1 MTTSARILANRRNSR
16 KSTGPKS
23 ASGKARSSK
32 NALRHGLETPPSANP
47 VFAQQIEDMARAL
60 AGEGADL
67 DCLRC
72 ARRVAEAQYDVLRI
86 RRIRDQLLND
96 PNERLPPVSFA
107 QVTQTWLEYWDA
119 DIAVAIDFTPDTL
132 FRWWNAGQKSQL
144 FGAVGQGY
152 LPEGYSP
159 MTIESGLPFLAPKL
173 LRLERYERRAFSRRN
188 TAMRELA
195 ALKRR
200 SENSSA

>member
-1 MTTSARILANRRNSR
+1 MTSSARTLANRRNSR

-23 ASGKARSSK
+23 VSGKARSSK

-86 RRIRDQLLND
+86 RRIRDKLLND
-96 PNERLPPVSFA
+96 PNERLAPVSVVQFA
-107 QVTQTWLEYWDA
+107 QAWLEYCRA
-119 DIAVAIDFTPDTL
+119 EIAVIKDYTPETV
-132 FRWWNAGQKSQL
+132 FRWVNAGQKSQL

-159 MTIESGLPFLAPKL
+159 LSMEQGLPTLAPKL
-173 LRLERYERRAFSRRN
+173 MRLERYERRAFSRRN

>member
-1 MTTSARILANRRNSR
+1 MTTSARTLANRRNSR

-86 RRIRDQLLND
+86 RRIRDKLLND
-96 PNERLPPVSFA
+96 PNERLPPVSIE
-107 QVTQTWLEYWDA
+107 QLGRSLIDLMDA
-119 DIAVAIDFTPDTL
+119 EIAP
-132 FRWWNAGQKSQL
+132 
-144 FGAVGQGY
+144 
-152 LPEGYSP
+152 
-159 MTIESGLPFLAPKL
+159 
-173 LRLERYERRAFSRRN
+173 
-188 TAMRELA
+188 
-195 ALKRR
+195 
-200 SENSSA
+200 